1 MLTSDLVLAR
11 RYKGEIRPR
20 YIDCDDPQNLAL
32 AEDLIAI
39 FTAHQGRPRYQLDQE
54 LRERLGTGTSFL
66 LHRGLAKLL
75 FDRCELAT
83 EAPLD
88 PEDLRRATFEAAAA
102 SYQATPEDA
111 GQPFHFDRDAV
122 LAEAAASLELE
133 VADVEAGLYADLK
146 DEQILSS
153 FKPWRSKPLL
163 QRYNVALAQGVLY
176 RAVEL
181 EIKIK
186 EDNPLRHRE
195 LFRRIKFFQLLHQVE
210 GRASTGY
217 TIYLDGPLSLFQS
230 SQKYGLQMASFLPT
244 LLHLDRW
251 TLEAKILWGKRRLP
265 SRFELSPS
273 TGLVPHTKLLGQWQP
288 EELSFLPEQ
297 LAKLG
302 TGWTV
307 STDAELI
314 DLGGEGV
321 LVPDFV
327 FTHEDGSRVFMEVLG
342 FWRKGAVASRLE
354 LLRRHGPR
362 NLILALSK
370 QLATEREGLDEVPG
384 EVYVFRRQPVA
395 RQVVAVLERVRE
407 GAKTRRHPS

>member
-20 YIDCDDPQNLAL
+20 YIDCDDPQHLAL
-32 AEDLIAI
+32 ARDLIAI
-39 FTAHQGRPRYQLDQE
+39 FTAHQGQPRHLLDLE

-66 LHRGLAKLL
+66 LHRGLTKLL
-75 FDRCELAT
+75 LDRCEFAT
-83 EAPLD
+83 EASLD
-88 PEDLRRATFEAAAA
+88 PEKLRRAAFEAAAA
-102 SYQATPEDA
+102 TYQAAPQTA
-111 GQPFHFDRDAV
+111 GQPFHFDRAAV
-122 LAEAAASLELE
+122 LAEAAASLQLTA
-133 VADVEAGLYADLK
+133 ADVEAGLYADLK

-163 QRYNVALAQGVLY
+163 QRYNVALAQGVLF

-181 EIKIK
+181 EIKID
-186 EDNPLRHRE
+186 EENPLRHRE
-195 LFRRIKFFQLLHQVE
+195 LFRRIKFFQLLHRVE

-217 TIYLDGPLSLFQS
+217 TIHLDGPLSLFQS

-244 LLHLDRW
+244 LLHFDRW
-251 TLEAKILWGKRRLP
+251 TLNAELLWGKRRLP

-273 TGLVPHTKLLGQWQP
+273 TGLVSHTKLLGQWQP

-302 TGWTV
+302 SAWSV

-327 FTHEDGSRVFMEVLG
+327 LTHEDGRRVFMEVLG
-342 FWRKGAVASRLE
+342 FWRKGAVASRLA
-354 LLRRHGPR
+354 LLRRHGPP

-370 QLATEREGLDEVPG
+370 QLATEREGLDELPG

-395 RQVVAVLERVRE
+395 RQVLAVLERVRE
-407 GAKTRRHPS
+407 GGTDR